1 MLWPQGRT
9 HQEVEEVICQMGMFG
24 GLRAM
29 NKALEIAKS
38 VFAEE
43 EGPE

>member
-1 MLWPQGRT
+1 
-9 HQEVEEVICQMGMFG
+9 MFG